1 MAKETLRLELDE
13 KGNVK
18 KYNMTEKDIKT
29 LTEEKYTDVAKA
41 IAQTMQNKGCDN

>member
-29 LTEEKYTDVAKA
+29 LTERKYAETAKA
-41 IAQTMQNKGCDN
+41 IAETMKKKGCDN